1 MSDLQHLSQQE
12 LLGLALDAFKRE
24 DNGRALA
31 YLKEAGA
38 REDASSQILFMLGSE
53 YAQIGMIPEAKA
65 ILNKAALALPALPLA
80 RFQLGL
86 LHLSTG
92 ELDQAR
98 SVWQPL
104 LDLSATSPASYLQC
118 FAQGLL
124 DVSTESWDSAR
135 AALQEG
141 IALNTENAA
150 LNKDMQGVLDRMAA
164 MASAT
169 TSQATMPEA
178 NTPAD
183 PAPATAELEA
193 SHLFISAYKHRGKP
207 H

>member
-1 MSDLQHLSQQE
+1 MSDLQQLSQQE

-38 REDASSQILFMLGSE
+38 REDASSQVLFMLGSE
-53 YAQIGMIPEAKA
+53 YAQIGMVPEAKA
-65 ILNKAALALPALPLA
+65 VLHKALVAPPELPLA

-92 ELDQAR
+92 EPDQAR
-98 SVWQPL
+98 AVWQPL
-104 LDLSATSPASYLQC
+104 ADLPTSSPNAYLRR

-124 DVSTESWDSAR
+124 DASAESWDSAR
-135 AALQEG
+135 AALLEG
-141 IALNTENAA
+141 MALNTENAA

-164 MASAT
+164 VAPAASSLPAAPEAGASAD
-169 TSQATMPEA
+169 Q
-178 NTPAD
+178 
-183 PAPATAELEA
+183 APASAELEA
-193 SHLFISAYKHRGKP
+193 SHLFISAYQHRGKP